1 MMSVQPDNPISTNS
15 FLKKKICS
23 YSALS
28 CDLEQAAK
36 AKRVT
41 SAAKV
46 CKFVVDLFKRPHY
59 IIESYIGK
67 PILIYI

>member
-1 MMSVQPDNPISTNS
+1 MMSVQPDNPILTNS
-15 FLKKKICS
+15 FLKKKVLSCS
-23 YSALS
+23 TLL

-46 CKFVVDLFKRPHY
+46 CKFVVDLFKLLHY